1 MVQCTHLDVHMT
13 MQHRYEEGALESNA
27 EERSKIQL
35 HDAFKEIK
43 EKAQQVVAQ
52 RRKAD
57 VFVSTY
63 GTWWQSISVHQHH
76 VIESCGL

>member
-1 MVQCTHLDVHMT
+1 MVQCTHLDIHMT
-13 MQHRYEEGALESNA
+13 IQHRYDEGALESNA

-63 GTWWQSISVHQHH
+63 GTWWHSNSVHQHH
-76 VIESCGL
+76 VTESCGL